1 MEDAQNQNNLAIDL
15 VEDPVSAVT
24 GGADQMAKFWLSRA
38 DFWMATQKIEGL
50 PEAARKFIG
59 NRFAE
64 RVRTKSVDLFQ
75 VAFGRWA

>member
-1 MEDAQNQNNLAIDL
+1 MEDAKDQHNLAFDL
-15 VEDPVSAVT
+15 VVDPVSAVT
-24 GGADQMAKFWLSRA
+24 GGADQMAKFWLSQA
-38 DFWMATQKIEGL
+38 DFWMATQKIEDL
-50 PEAARKFIG
+50 PEAARIFIG